1 MIEYDKESDEFGY
14 VLVLDIRLIKAYAD
28 DVTVYYDFDVVLV
41 VEYFH
46 LWEDTLWK
54 VAQAFNVGVN

>member
-1 MIEYDKESDEFGY
+1 MIEYDKEGDEFGN

-28 DVTVYYDFDVVLV
+28 DVTVYYDFDVVLI

-46 LWEDTLWK
+46 L
-54 VAQAFNVGVN
+54 